1 MKKNV
6 ASLLAIIAAL
16 FILVSCDQ
24 YPKTTGCWFVQNVLD
39 EDITITME
47 KDNLVGEPSV
57 VSFVLHPYDIHTI
70 ATSDV
75 CPKQGYEGL
84 YGEAIEHFKESTNKV
99 IITYKGTDYSE
110 TSSDRKS
117 IINLGSYVFFPV
129 NDNTG
134 DQKFLFVIDEE
145 YLNSLTVEDSEE

>member
-6 ASLLAIIAAL
+6 ASLLAIIVAL

-47 KDNLVGEPSV
+47 KVNLVGEPSV

-75 CPKQGYEGL
+75 CPKGGDA
-84 YGEAIEHFKESTNKV
+84 YGETIYAFKSHTNKV
-99 IITYKGTDYSE
+99 IITYKGVDYVE
-110 TSSDRKS
+110 TSSEGKS

-129 NDNTG
+129 NDNTS

>member
-1 MKKNV
+1 MTNKV
-6 ASLLAIIAAL
+6 IMLFAVIATA
-16 FILVSCDQ
+16 FVLVSCDMA
-24 YPKTTGCWFVQNVLD
+24 PMPTGYWYIQNALD

-47 KDNLVGEPSV
+47 GHNTSGDLSKD
-57 VSFVLHPYDIHTI
+57 SFVLHPYDIHGI
-70 ATSDV
+70 STSEV
-75 CPKQGYEGL
+75 CPKGGDA
-84 YGEAIEHFKESTNKV
+84 YGETIYAFKSHTNKV
-99 IITYKGTDYSE
+99 IITYKGVDYVE
-110 TSSDRKS
+110 TSSEGKS

>member
-47 KDNLVGEPSV
+47 KVNLVGEPSV

-75 CPKQGYEGL
+75 CPKGGDA
-84 YGEAIEHFKESTNKV
+84 YGETIYAFKSHTNKV
-99 IITYKGTDYSE
+99 IITYKGVDYVE
-110 TSSDRKS
+110 TSSEGKS

-129 NDNTG
+129 NDNTS

>member
-1 MKKNV
+1 MTNKV
-6 ASLLAIIAAL
+6 VTLFAVIATA
-16 FILVSCDQ
+16 FVLVSCDMA
-24 YPKTTGCWFVQNVLD
+24 PMPTGCWYVQNILD

-47 KDNLVGEPSV
+47 KVNLVGEPSV

>member
-1 MKKNV
+1 MTNKV
-6 ASLLAIIAAL
+6 VTLFAVIATA
-16 FILVSCDQ
+16 FVLVSCDMA
-24 YPKTTGCWFVQNVLD
+24 PMPTGYWYIQNALD

-47 KDNLVGEPSV
+47 KVNLVGEPSV